1 MRPKIE
7 IEKIREC
14 YFNYSVSS
22 GYGNAIYAR
31 HGLYSIEECLHDA
44 ATALGQNFPT
54 TTIGYHGQELGEY
67 SVPMMEHAANL
78 VSRRL
83 QVQLTGLEPSLA
95 R

>member
-67 SVPMMEHAANL
+67 SGADDGTRRQPGEPPVAGAAD
-78 VSRRL
+78 
-83 QVQLTGLEPSLA
+83 GIGA
-95 R
+95 